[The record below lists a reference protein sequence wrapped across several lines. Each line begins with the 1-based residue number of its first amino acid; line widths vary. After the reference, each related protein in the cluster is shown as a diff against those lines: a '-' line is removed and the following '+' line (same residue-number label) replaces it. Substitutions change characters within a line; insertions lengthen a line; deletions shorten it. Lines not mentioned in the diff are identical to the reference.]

1 MLYKSKFNFRFVFL
15 FTAASY
21 ASKVVYVPIRPIF
34 VTNLQ
39 DSTRKFLS
47 IEVSLMIPADK
58 KIEDALKD
66 NMPLIKDA
74 LVELFSNQSS
84 KKLRKPGKRTEL
96 EKKALAQVIKVLNE
110 YVGNLEVK
118 KVLFTKFTIG

>member
-1 MLYKSKFNFRFVFL
+1 M
-15 FTAASY
+15 
-21 ASKVVYVPIRPIF
+21 PIRPIF

-47 IEVSLMIPADK
+47 IEVSLMVPADK
-58 KIEDALKD
+58 KTEDAIKN
-66 NMPLIKDA
+66 NMPLIKDT

-84 KKLRKPGKRTEL
+84 KQLRKAGKRAEL
-96 EKKALAQVIKVLNE
+96 EKKALTQVVKILNE
-110 YVGNLEVK
+110 YVGNLTVK